1 MGGNVRHAPRVG
13 KTPGRTRTALKNGG
27 RLGYTARIVKKVTA
41 LLTVVALLLAAPAQA
56 ADEAPRGRGWLT
68 GVGMGFTVAGL
79 AGLGLGLAG
88 ALQVSDAGA
97 RIVAYQ
103 QDVGVPLYE
112 EADTVK
118 SLEERQAAGM
128 TLMGVGFGIA
138 GAGALGAILCFVL
151 DRGERVQVGYAP
163 GPGGGLFTVHARF

>member
-1 MGGNVRHAPRVG
+1 MC
-13 KTPGRTRTALKNGG
+13 TALKNGG

-97 RIVAYQ
+97 RIDAYVGDTAPL
-103 QDVGVPLYE
+103 DV
-112 EADTVK
+112 EARTVTD
-118 SLEERQAAGM
+118 LMDRQEAGK